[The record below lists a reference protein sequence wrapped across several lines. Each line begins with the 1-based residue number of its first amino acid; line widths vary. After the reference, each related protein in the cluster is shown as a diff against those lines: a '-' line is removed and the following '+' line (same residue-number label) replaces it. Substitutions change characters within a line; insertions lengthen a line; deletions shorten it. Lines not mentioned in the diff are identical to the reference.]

1 MGRAGVVRRW
11 RGLGM
16 NSFDL
21 VGWSGATLLGEVG
34 HRDHQNPKGEQY
46 SESEWCS
53 DQQANIHFVPSHC
66 YAPPSLMRFES
77 VTIAAGEK
85 ARCKSRTRIAP
96 DRARLNGNTFI
107 AVSLPCLSSLQEV
120 PLASPAKSVGR
131 QHLSDRTS

>member
-77 VTIAAGEK
+77 VTIAAGEQ
-85 ARCKSRTRIAP
+85 ARCKSRSRMNRRDCA
-96 DRARLNGNTFI
+96 
-107 AVSLPCLSSLQEV
+107 
-120 PLASPAKSVGR
+120 
-131 QHLSDRTS
+131 